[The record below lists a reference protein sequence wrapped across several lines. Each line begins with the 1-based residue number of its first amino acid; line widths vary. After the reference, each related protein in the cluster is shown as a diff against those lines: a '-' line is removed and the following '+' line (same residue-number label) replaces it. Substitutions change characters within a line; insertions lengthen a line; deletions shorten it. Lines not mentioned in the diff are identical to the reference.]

1 MTAAAIAAIYLH
13 LVVLIAFHLGP
24 DEQWDIFDG

>member
-1 MTAAAIAAIYLH
+1 MTAAAIALIYLH
-13 LVVLIAFHLGP
+13 LVVLIAVHLAP